1 MEHAVPVVVSVT
13 TFLLSLHQFHLWI
26 MPTHFLHRILSC
38 PLKTDCLDVLLRV
51 RILQYALW
59 RLDAE
64 NAPGLPRNYRTCDD
78 AYRAIPP
85 RYAKEASSRLE

>member
-26 MPTHFLHRILSC
+26 MPSHFLHRILSC

-51 RILQYALW
+51 RILQYGVYQQIVCTLHGTEHDIHIKLLHLRSQIIA
-59 RLDAE
+59 DK
-64 NAPGLPRNYRTCDD
+64 G
-78 AYRAIPP
+78 
-85 RYAKEASSRLE
+85 S